1 MGTSSLSGLCHC
13 KLNIKSSHNMKTLFF
28 GILLTLC
35 VVAKGQ
41 DKKPEINC
49 DAVGIV
55 CDILKDA
62 VDGSLMKQNFPMP
75 TGPTPKAED
84 DGMKDED
91 MTKEDMVKA
100 AREMLGNSTFDAA
113 DKIFKDYALD
123 DLLAKIVTGNMNMTE
138 MGIAI
143 EDAFKA
149 DGSSMEDPQ
158 KSLMENCPE
167 LMSNDGE
174 GSDMDSDGGSDGGFG
189 GSNGGSDA
197 GFGSGSDG
205 VFGGS
210 NGGSEGGF
218 GGSNRGSDA
227 GFGGSNGGSDTG
239 FGGSDGGF
247 GGSNGGSDGG
257 FGGSDGGFGGGSD
270 GGSDGGFSGGS
281 DGGFSGSDGSSD
293 SGSDDGSDGGFD
305 FSEKN
310 VKNDQ

>member
-1 MGTSSLSGLCHC
+1 MGTSSLSGHCHC
-13 KLNIKSSHNMKTLFF
+13 KPNIKSSHNMKTLFF

-123 DLLAKIVTGNMNMTE
+123 DLLAKIATGNMNMTE

-149 DGSSMEDPQ
+149 GGSSMEDLQ

-167 LMSNDGE
+167 LMSDDG
-174 GSDMDSDGGSDGGFG
+174 GSDGGSDGGFG
-189 GSNGGSDA
+189 GGSA
-197 GFGSGSDG
+197 
-205 VFGGS
+205 
-210 NGGSEGGF
+210 
-218 GGSNRGSDA
+218 
-227 GFGGSNGGSDTG
+227 
-239 FGGSDGGF
+239 
-247 GGSNGGSDGG
+247 GG
-257 FGGSDGGFGGGSD
+257 FGGSDGGSAGGFGVSDGGSAGGFGGSDGASEGGSD
-270 GGSDGGFSGGS
+270 GGSDGGF
-281 DGGFSGSDGSSD
+281 
-293 SGSDDGSDGGFD
+293 
-305 FSEKN
+305 N
-310 VKNDQ
+310 M

>member
-1 MGTSSLSGLCHC
+1 MR
-13 KLNIKSSHNMKTLFF
+13 
-28 GILLTLC
+28 
-35 VVAKGQ
+35 GQ

-123 DLLAKIVTGNMNMTE
+123 DLLAKIATGNMNMTE

-149 DGSSMEDPQ
+149 GGSSMEDLQ

-167 LMSNDGE
+167 LMSDDG
-174 GSDMDSDGGSDGGFG
+174 GSDGGSDGGFG
-189 GSNGGSDA
+189 GGFDGGS
-197 GFGSGSDG
+197 
-205 VFGGS
+205 GGS
-210 NGGSEGGF
+210 
-218 GGSNRGSDA
+218 A
-227 GFGGSNGGSDTG
+227 
-239 FGGSDGGF
+239 
-247 GGSNGGSDGG
+247 GG

-270 GGSDGGFSGGS
+270 GGSDGGSA
-281 DGGFSGSDGSSD
+281 
-293 SGSDDGSDGGFD
+293 
-305 FSEKN
+305 
-310 VKNDQ
+310 

>member
-1 MGTSSLSGLCHC
+1 
-13 KLNIKSSHNMKTLFF
+13 MKTLFF

-123 DLLAKIVTGNMNMTE
+123 DLLAKIATGNMNMTE

-149 DGSSMEDPQ
+149 DGSSMEDLQ

-167 LMSNDGE
+167 LMSDDG
-174 GSDMDSDGGSDGGFG
+174 GSDGGSDGGFG
-189 GSNGGSDA
+189 G
-197 GFGSGSDG
+197 
-205 VFGGS
+205 
-210 NGGSEGGF
+210 
-218 GGSNRGSDA
+218 
-227 GFGGSNGGSDTG
+227 
-239 FGGSDGGF
+239 GSDGGF
-247 GGSNGGSDGG
+247 GGSDGGSAGGSDGG

-270 GGSDGGFSGGS
+270 GGSEGGSDGGS
-281 DGGFSGSDGSSD
+281 DGGF
-293 SGSDDGSDGGFD
+293 
-305 FSEKN
+305 N
-310 VKNDQ
+310 M

>member
-41 DKKPEINC
+41 DEKPEINC

-123 DLLAKIVTGNMNMTE
+123 DLLAKIATGNMNMTE

-167 LMSNDGE
+167 LMSDDDDDDD
-174 GSDMDSDGGSDGGFG
+174 GSDMD
-189 GSNGGSDA
+189 
-197 GFGSGSDG
+197 
-205 VFGGS
+205 
-210 NGGSEGGF
+210 
-218 GGSNRGSDA
+218 
-227 GFGGSNGGSDTG
+227 
-239 FGGSDGGF
+239 
-247 GGSNGGSDGG
+247 
-257 FGGSDGGFGGGSD
+257 SDGGFGGGSD
-270 GGSDGGFSGGS
+270 GGSDGGFGGGS
-281 DGGFSGSDGSSD
+281 AGGFSGSDG
-293 SGSDDGSDGGFD
+293 GFGGSDGGFGGSAGG
-305 FSEKN
+305 F
-310 VKNDQ
+310 

>member
-1 MGTSSLSGLCHC
+1 
-13 KLNIKSSHNMKTLFF
+13 MKTLFF

-123 DLLAKIVTGNMNMTE
+123 DLLAKIATGNMNMTE

-149 DGSSMEDPQ
+149 GGSSMEDLQ

-167 LMSNDGE
+167 LMSD
-174 GSDMDSDGGSDGGFG
+174 D
-189 GSNGGSDA
+189 
-197 GFGSGSDG
+197 
-205 VFGGS
+205 
-210 NGGSEGGF
+210 
-218 GGSNRGSDA
+218 
-227 GFGGSNGGSDTG
+227 
-239 FGGSDGGF
+239 
-247 GGSNGGSDGG
+247 
-257 FGGSDGGFGGGSD
+257 GGSDGGFGGGSD
-270 GGSDGGFSGGS
+270 GGSDGGFGGGSDGGSDGSGSAGGFGGSDGGFGGS
-281 DGGFSGSDGSSD
+281 DGGFSGGSDGGSEG
-293 SGSDDGSDGGFD
+293 GSDGGSDGGF
-305 FSEKN
+305 N
-310 VKNDQ
+310 M

>member
-1 MGTSSLSGLCHC
+1 
-13 KLNIKSSHNMKTLFF
+13 MKTLFF

-123 DLLAKIVTGNMNMTE
+123 DLLAKIATGNMNMTE

-149 DGSSMEDPQ
+149 DGSSMEDLQ

-167 LMSNDGE
+167 LMSD
-174 GSDMDSDGGSDGGFG
+174 DGGSD
-189 GSNGGSDA
+189 
-197 GFGSGSDG
+197 
-205 VFGGS
+205 
-210 NGGSEGGF
+210 
-218 GGSNRGSDA
+218 
-227 GFGGSNGGSDTG
+227 
-239 FGGSDGGF
+239 
-247 GGSNGGSDGG
+247 
-257 FGGSDGGFGGGSD
+257 GGSDGGFGGGSD
-270 GGSDGGFSGGS
+270 GGSDGGFGGGSAGGFSGSDGGFGGSDGGFGGSAGGFGGS
-281 DGGFSGSDGSSD
+281 DGGFSGGSDGGSEG
-293 SGSDDGSDGGFD
+293 GSDGGSDGGF
-305 FSEKN
+305 N
-310 VKNDQ
+310 M